1 MRGKPQ
7 FVTDRRDHLAGADK
21 ATFSPCRNHRYMLS
35 RRWGHG
41 PTLCWV
47 MLNPSTADAFRVDQT
62 LTKCIGFTKRAGQFG
77 GLVVVNLYSLRSTD
91 PKALWTR
98 SEADRIGPLGDQFI
112 QSQAAGRSNVIAAW
126 GAHGARNGRGDQVAA
141 MLADAGVTLH
151 CLGVTKDGQPKHPL
165 YLDGDTPFQSYRV
178 REVAGV

>member
-1 MRGKPQ
+1 MRGSPW
-7 FVTDRRDHLAGADK
+7 FVTDRRDHLTGVDK
-21 ATFSPCRNHRYMLS
+21 ATFSPCRNYRYMLS

-47 MLNPSTADAFRVDQT
+47 MLNPSTASAFAEDATSRRVRDFT
-62 LTKCIGFTKRAGQFG
+62 SRLGSYGGF
-77 GLVVVNLYSLRSTD
+77 VIVNLYSLRSTD

-112 QSQAAGRSNVIAAW
+112 QSQAAGRGHVIAAW
-126 GAHGARNGRGDQVAA
+126 GAHGARNDRGDQIAA

-151 CLGVTKDGQPKHPL
+151 CLGVTNNGQPRHPL
-165 YLDGDTPFQSYRV
+165 YLDGDTPFQRYRV
-178 REVAGV
+178 REVANA